1 MKAWATKHEKIVRLD
16 PTLEVHPQKLGPLRF
31 IEAGF
36 MNEFDTGR
44 RRRIALGNRSKKDPF
59 ITF

>member
-1 MKAWATKHEKIVRLD
+1 MVKLV